1 MKPMTRSLGAL
12 LRATH
17 PGPSVAVTAVGV
29 VLGLAVGLEPWRLV
43 LLGLALLAHQFSV
56 GWSNDWLDAERD
68 RSVGRTDK
76 PLVSGALTVSTVRIA
91 AFVAL
96 GLAVLLTA
104 PLGWAATAAHLL
116 FIACGWA
123 YNLGLKATPASLAVY
138 AIGFGSLPLV
148 VTLSLPVPALA
159 AGWAIGAAALL
170 GSAAHFANALP
181 DLEDDAATRVRG
193 LPQLVGGRW
202 CGALTA
208 LSLIAAA
215 VLVFVGPGAV
225 EPIRAIG
232 AGVVVLVAVV
242 SGLLAATGR
251 AGRILFPLILVAVIV
266 LVALLAASGDR
277 LLA

>member
-1 MKPMTRSLGAL
+1 MKPMTRSPGAL

-43 LLGLALLAHQFSV
+43 VLGLALLAHQFSV
-56 GWSNDWLDAERD
+56 GWSNDWLDADRD

-76 PLVSGALTVSTVRIA
+76 PLASGALAVSTVRTA

-96 GLAVLLTA
+96 ALAVIGTI

-116 FIACGWA
+116 FIACGWG
-123 YNLGLKATPASLAVY
+123 YNLGLKATPASLAAY
-138 AIGFGSLPLV
+138 AIGFGTLPLV

-193 LPQLVGGRW
+193 LPQLVGARW
-202 CGALTA
+202 CGALIG
-208 LSLIAAA
+208 LSLVAAA
-215 VLVFVGPGAV
+215 ALVLVGPGAI
-225 EPIRAIG
+225 EPLRAIG
-232 AGVVVLVAVV
+232 AGVVALAAVV
-242 SGLLAATGR
+242 SGVLAARGR
-251 AGRILFPLILVAVIV
+251 GRRVLFPLILVAVVV